1 MVLTEQK
8 LAVAPCSAPIDST
21 ATAQNMETIYKGWIS
36 VLHVLIFH
44 HSVLSKA
51 TEQVLNFTIFDFIG
65 KEYRLKHG
73 FT

>member
-8 LAVAPCSAPIDST
+8 LAVTPCSTPVDSI
-21 ATAQNMETIYKGWIS
+21 ATAQNMETIYEGWIS

-51 TEQVLNFTIFDFIG
+51 IQEDCIKLPNG
-65 KEYRLKHG
+65 NYR
-73 FT
+73 F